1 MRACE
6 QLPIP
11 AWVLLSSRT
20 VVEKK
25 AADEGTFSPR
35 DTGRSRGGSLAILF
49 GFLGILAVG
58 ATVYLRPV
66 PDDTL
71 VALAVR
77 GCSEP
82 CRENLALSLAFVLE
96 TQGFQVRARDGEDAE
111 TMEALSAIA
120 EEHHAVHRLLFE
132 VVDLQTEADST
143 FVEVRGAVR
152 SANEDAVTRSIRIA
166 VEAVQEERIETE
178 PLRDEDAVRI
188 EAGLMAID
196 ALSPDLVSALLTS
209 DVLTHYLEAE
219 PRDTS
224 TAITRHNDLVEAAE
238 DDGDRRM
245 NAGSFNA
252 ACVEVGEEY
261 DATGDAAA
269 GNDARG
275 IACFTPTCEQEHLVA
290 VDANSL
296 IVQRDSRFPVFPLR
310 SQHDVVTAPT
320 PHRIFSRSETAETG
334 EADETGDE
342 LVRARAIFGYA
353 NAAGGEL
360 AFISASD
367 AAYSLFVTG
376 EPEARARAQRPSILS
391 NPKLGAEWVLF
402 ERRPFRGADPILM
415 AAPRSGD
422 AAPFEVTPFGVQG
435 DWIELA
441 AGGEQVTYVA
451 AWVAGIRQET
461 RAALEAQGNGER
473 IDEAEAIDDLD
484 DDLDAERLA
493 RIAGGLPP
501 LDHIALVRVSSEGSE
516 VVQRLGGRDFPLSY
530 AQATPSGAL
539 VLIRAAGGVCELLRL
554 EPQDWSALELSAHAE
569 SWVRLDSCPA
579 FPVVSE
585 HVVYGTDQ
593 VSGDGDPAE
602 GDMEVVRYDMTTGAR
617 TQLTFNAVEERFVR
631 LYEGNDFTRVGFERV
646 PAPRFARFRPS
657 GVCVFREA
665 QVQPAPVDDG
675 ASAP

>member
-1 MRACE
+1 M
-6 QLPIP
+6 
-11 AWVLLSSRT
+11 LLGSRT

-35 DTGRSRGGSLAILF
+35 DTGRSRGGSLAVLF
-49 GFLGILAVG
+49 GFVGILAVA
-58 ATVYLRPV
+58 ATLYLRPV

-71 VALAVR
+71 VALAVT

-96 TQGFQVRARDGEDAE
+96 TQGFQVRERGGEDAE
-111 TMEALSAIA
+111 TLEELSDIA

-132 VVDLQTEADST
+132 VMDLQTEADST
-143 FVEVRGAVR
+143 FVDVRGVVR
-152 SANEDAVTRSIRIA
+152 SASEDAVTRSIRIA
-166 VEAVQEERIETE
+166 VEAVQEERVETE

-209 DVLTHYLEAE
+209 NVLTNYLEAE

-224 TAITRHNDLVEAAE
+224 TAITRHNDLGEAAE

-290 VDANSL
+290 VGADSL

-310 SQHDVVTAPT
+310 SQHDVITAPT
-320 PHRIFSRSETAETG
+320 PHRIFSRGETSETDEPG
-334 EADETGDE
+334 EE
-342 LVRARAIFGYA
+342 LVRSRAIFGYA
-353 NAAGGEL
+353 DAAGGDL

-376 EPEARARAQRPSILS
+376 EENARARAERPSILS
-391 NPKLGAEWVLF
+391 NPKLGADWVLF

-415 AAPRSGD
+415 ATPRSGD

-441 AGGEQVTYVA
+441 AGGERVTYVA

-493 RIAGGLPP
+493 RVAAGLPP
-501 LDHIALVRVSSEGSE
+501 LDHIALVRVSSDGGQ

-539 VLIRAAGGVCELLRL
+539 VLIRASGGVCELLRL
-554 EPQDWSALELSAHAE
+554 EPQDWSTLDLAMHDE
-569 SWVRLDSCPA
+569 SWVRLASCPA

-585 HVVYGTDQ
+585 HVVYATER
-593 VSGDGDPAE
+593 VSGEGDPAE
-602 GDMEVVRYDMTTGAR
+602 GDMEVVRYDMATGAR

-631 LYEGNDFTRVGFERV
+631 LYEGDDFTRVGFERV

-665 QVQPAPVDDG
+665 QVQPAPVD
-675 ASAP
+675 SPTE